1 MYSNTK
7 INTFACMKKNDTF
20 LYQGLRQRMIQ
31 MLEEK
36 FAFDKNVLEAMTRVP
51 RHLFVAKGLE
61 MLSYH
66 DKPLPIAA
74 GQTISQPYTV
84 AMQTHLLS
92 VQPWLKVLEIG
103 TGCGYQA
110 AILVEM
116 GVKVY
121 TIERQKELFLQAKK
135 ILSEL
140 NYPVISFLG
149 DGYEGKP
156 LLAPFDR
163 IIITCGAPQIPEKLL
178 TQLAVGGRMV
188 IPVGKAMQTMTIVER
203 LTENDYKT
211 STHGTYCFV
220 PMLEGIAN
228 K

>member
-1 MYSNTK
+1 MHSKPK
-7 INTFACMKKNDTF
+7 INTFAGMKNNDTF
-20 LYQGLRQRMIQ
+20 LFQGMRQRMIQ
-31 MLEEK
+31 LLEEK
-36 FAFDKNVLEAMTRVP
+36 YAFDRNVLEAMVSVP

-61 MLSYH
+61 MLSYQ
-66 DKPLPIAA
+66 DKPLPIAS

-84 AMQTHLLS
+84 AMQTHLLNLR
-92 VQPWLKVLEIG
+92 PWLKVLEIG

-110 AILVEM
+110 AVLAEM

-121 TIERQKELFLQAKK
+121 TIERQKALFLQAKK
-135 ILSEL
+135 TLLEL

-178 TQLAVGGRMV
+178 AQLSIGGRMV
-188 IPVGKAMQTMTIVER
+188 VPVGDTTQKMTVVER
-203 LTENDYKT
+203 LAENDYKT
-211 STHGTYCFV
+211 STHGIYCFV
-220 PMLEGIAN
+220 PMLKGIAS

>member
-1 MYSNTK
+1 
-7 INTFACMKKNDTF
+7 MKKHDTF

-31 MLEEK
+31 LLEGK

-51 RHLFVAKGLE
+51 RHLFVVKGLE
-61 MLSYH
+61 MLSYQ

-92 VQPWLKVLEIG
+92 VQPWLKIMEIG

-110 AILVEM
+110 AILAEM
-116 GVKVY
+116 GARVY
-121 TIERQKELFLQAKK
+121 SIERHKELFLQAKK

-188 IPVGKAMQTMTIVER
+188 IPVGKAMQTMTVVER
-203 LTENDYKT
+203 LAENDYKT

-220 PMLEGIAN
+220 PMLKGIAN